1 MQPYTPFMVEEI
13 YSEGKNFKLPAGV
26 KSAAFLAWPQYD
38 EEKLQADEVTLVVQ
52 INGKKRAEL
61 IIPATATDKEIEAVA
76 MENEAV
82 KRHLEGKEIRRILHL
97 PNKTC
102 KVLGIVVG

>member
-1 MQPYTPFMVEEI
+1 
-13 YSEGKNFKLPAGV
+13 
-26 KSAAFLAWPQYD
+26 
-38 EEKLQADEVTLVVQ
+38 VQ

-61 IIPATATDKEIEAVA
+61 IVPATATDKEIEAAA
-76 MENEAV
+76 MDNETV
-82 KRHLEGKEIRRILHL
+82 KRHLEGKEIRRILHI